1 MEEKNE
7 GKEKDESCRGWELQ
21 KIWNFDGMKQ
31 YETNGRE
38 RGRYRVQNV

>member
-7 GKEKDESCRGWELQ
+7 GKENDESCK

-38 RGRYRVQNV
+38 KERYRVQNV